1 MKPRRVVAFALC
13 VASLL
18 AAPACSRFRTTP
30 IGEIVQNPAAFEGK
44 TVRVAGT
51 VVEAANLFVVKFYKV
66 EDSTGR
72 VTVVA
77 RDAVPLRGA
86 RVRVRGTVHQ
96 AFVLGDQS
104 LTVIVEER

>member
-1 MKPRRVVAFALC
+1 VKTRRVAALVLLVAFL
-13 VASLL
+13 V
-18 AAPACSRFRTTP
+18 AAPACGRFRRTP
-30 IGEIVQNPAAFEGK
+30 IGDIVQNPAAFEGK